1 MGPFLYNWFNMFY
14 LINKEKGIS
23 SFKAINNFARENNIK
38 KIGHTGTLDPLATGL
53 LLVATDDDT
62 KLIDYIDKG
71 SKSYIVELELGKV
84 SDTYDSEGEVQ
95 ITNVDY
101 DASKV
106 KDVIMS
112 FVKTYDQMPPSFSA
126 KKINGKKAYELA
138 REGKEVILKPKQ
150 VTISN
155 IKDINIEGNKASF
168 ELEVSRG
175 TYIRSIVHEI
185 GQELGCGAIM
195 TELQRNKV
203 AGLSLNNI
211 NSEINELE
219 LIKLPTLS
227 KFDPVK
233 LLNGIKVSVDKN
245 DGQYALTFKNKVI
258 GIGTVS
264 NNVLKS
270 NKILGNKLKEL
281 MNEGK

>member
-1 MGPFLYNWFNMFY
+1 
-14 LINKEKGIS
+14 
-23 SFKAINNFARENNIK
+23 
-38 KIGHTGTLDPLATGL
+38 
-53 LLVATDDDT
+53 
-62 KLIDYIDKG
+62 
-71 SKSYIVELELGKV
+71 
-84 SDTYDSEGEVQ
+84 
-95 ITNVDY
+95 
-101 DASKV
+101 
-106 KDVIMS
+106 MS

-155 IKDINIEGNKASF
+155 IKDINIDGNKASF

-203 AGLSLNNI
+203 AGLSLDNI

-227 KFDPVK
+227 EFDPIK

-245 DGQYALTFKNKVI
+245 DSQYALTFKNKVI